1 MKVRNDTQFE
11 HILEGTVNG
20 INSAQRPSVRKELN
34 EIIEEK
40 KTRKKVTQN
49 TRSQN
54 HQRPKRKK
62 KKEGALRYE

>member
-54 HQRPKRKK
+54 HQRPKRKRR
-62 KKEGALRYE
+62 KKER